1 MKLTGNFSKKI
12 YIILIL
18 VLLFGLLLQF
28 AHSKFVLQFQQ
39 NQSLIEE
46 KKEIME
52 NGFGE
57 QKPIASGNA
66 YCVFYDKADAY
77 SNRLKANAIQSLEY
91 MKMKTLEVNVE
102 ERLEELS
109 NCKVVILATDKIGHL
124 GDIENVE
131 QYVHQGGYILFMSV
145 LEPDDHYQILYRKVG
160 VTSFHDYI
168 NTKGI
173 KLTSNVLIGEKDLV
187 IDDEFITNTSL
198 SIALADEA
206 ELLAKS
212 YQDIPLLWK
221 SNYGEGAFMSF
232 NGTLLQEKINR
243 GFFVGALSLLEPNFI
258 YPIFNL
264 KVFFIDDFPAPI
276 VRGTT
281 QVIYDEY
288 KKDIPSFYQEIWWP
302 DMLKT
307 ARDYD
312 LKYTGAIIETYN
324 DRVEPPFD
332 NIDDKD
338 THYLISYGRE
348 LIDSGGELGFH
359 GYNHQSLVM
368 DKEVSKVYGYKE
380 WKKKSDMFKSIQ
392 ELVTYTKNAF
402 PQYTVTSYV
411 PPSNTL
417 SVEGREALKLAWKD
431 LTVISSLYPQD
442 GEGVAY
448 VQEFEVADD
457 GIIEMPRATSG
468 YYEKVYDRWAEA
480 NTMTG
485 VGVFSH
491 FVHPDDVISEDRSNN
506 MGWEQNYELFNE
518 YMSRVQHTYPWVR
531 ALPATEAALD
541 MAKNIYSHVTWS
553 HSEYAIEGHVTNY
566 RSESFY
572 VFRTT
577 SNIKSLTNCTVLT
590 IDENTYLVTAK
601 AANFKIELEEA

>member
-1 MKLTGNFSKKI
+1 MK
-12 YIILIL
+12 
-18 VLLFGLLLQF
+18 
-28 AHSKFVLQFQQ
+28 
-39 NQSLIEE
+39 
-46 KKEIME
+46 

-57 QKPIASGNA
+57 QQPITSGDA

-77 SNRLKANAIQSLEY
+77 SNRLKDNAIQSLEY

-173 KLTSNVLIGEKDLV
+173 KLTSNVLIGEKDLI

-506 MGWEQNYELFNE
+506 MGWEQNYELFNK

>member
-1 MKLTGNFSKKI
+1 
-12 YIILIL
+12 
-18 VLLFGLLLQF
+18 
-28 AHSKFVLQFQQ
+28 
-39 NQSLIEE
+39 
-46 KKEIME
+46 
-52 NGFGE
+52 
-57 QKPIASGNA
+57 
-66 YCVFYDKADAY
+66 
-77 SNRLKANAIQSLEY
+77 
-91 MKMKTLEVNVE
+91 
-102 ERLEELS
+102 
-109 NCKVVILATDKIGHL
+109 KVVILATDKIGHL

-145 LEPDDHYQILYRKVG
+145 LEPDVDYRILYRKIG

-168 NTKGI
+168 NTQGI
-173 KLTSNVLIGEKDLV
+173 QLTANVLIGEKDLV
-187 IDDEFITNTSL
+187 ITDEFISNTSL

-281 QVIYDEY
+281 QVIYDAY

-541 MAKNIYSHVTWS
+541 MAKNIYSHVTWN
-553 HSEYAIEGHVTNY
+553 HSDSGIEGQVTNY
-566 RSESFY
+566 RSETFY
-572 VFRTT
+572 VLRTT
-577 SNIKSLTNCTVLT
+577 SKIESLTNCTVLI